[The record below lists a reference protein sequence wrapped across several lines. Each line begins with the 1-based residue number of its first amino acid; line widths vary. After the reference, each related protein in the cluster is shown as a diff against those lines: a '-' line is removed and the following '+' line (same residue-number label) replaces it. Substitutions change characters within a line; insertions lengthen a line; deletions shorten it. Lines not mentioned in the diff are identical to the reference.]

1 MKRNSGIIGSK
12 RAVTTIAANGIF
24 DTFDQFTNSSNWPK
38 SVSYIGTFPISGTVL
53 ENSVNNVS
61 FTTTGISVNTTLYW
75 TILHGTSTNADF
87 NGSVDFGSFTQF
99 ASNQQG
105 NFSYNLTFTGNT
117 AKSPKTFQIQ
127 IRTGST
133 AGPVVYTSGVFTIP
147 TIGVSQLYW
156 SPSSVNEGNSS
167 YLYLQLTNCGTW
179 SSWTFN
185 ITYSGSAVS
194 ADTTGLYST
203 TLRNPGSF
211 TSGLDYQIVA
221 DITTEGTETLI
232 AQLSYNGFNIGS
244 PQTLTINDT
253 SQALTGTITPSTTN
267 ITEGNG
273 VTFNVSVSGTFSGTL
288 YYTINNVTGTMSGAD
303 FTDGL
308 LSGSFTVTNSSG
320 LFVKTLVADGS
331 AEGEAFSVSLR
342 SGSTS
347 GSVLSTTSTI
357 TVTDAAAPAV
367 TWTNPVIISN
377 GFNATTAAGIVNN
390 YYRRYIV
397 MFSYSVEEMQAL
409 LGTSNVTIYGLR
421 YFVNS
426 APTYQPYPNHA
437 VGMKNGSLGI
447 TTNPGSGGYSIVS
460 LPKSESFTASSYKE
474 IIFDTPFVWV
484 ASGGLS
490 IAVAWGQSPSNYSST
505 GTSRAGNGTIF
516 YNRTDAAG
524 AYSINTDT
532 AGQVLANNRPVVE
545 FKITA

>member
-1 MKRNSGIIGSK
+1 
-12 RAVTTIAANGIF
+12 
-24 DTFDQFTNSSNWPK
+24 
-38 SVSYIGTFPISGTVL
+38 
-53 ENSVNNVS
+53 
-61 FTTTGISVNTTLYW
+61 
-75 TILHGTSTNADF
+75 
-87 NGSVDFGSFTQF
+87 
-99 ASNQQG
+99 
-105 NFSYNLTFTGNT
+105 
-117 AKSPKTFQIQ
+117 
-127 IRTGST
+127 
-133 AGPVVYTSGVFTIP
+133 
-147 TIGVSQLYW
+147 
-156 SPSSVNEGNSS
+156 
-167 YLYLQLTNCGTW
+167 
-179 SSWTFN
+179 
-185 ITYSGSAVS
+185 
-194 ADTTGLYST
+194 
-203 TLRNPGSF
+203 
-211 TSGLDYQIVA
+211 
-221 DITTEGTETLI
+221 
-232 AQLSYNGFNIGS
+232 
-244 PQTLTINDT
+244 
-253 SQALTGTITPSTTN
+253 
-267 ITEGNG
+267 
-273 VTFNVSVSGTFSGTL
+273 
-288 YYTINNVTGTMSGAD
+288 MSGGD

-367 TWTNPVIISN
+367 TWTNPVIITTGSN
-377 GFNATTAAGIVNN
+377 AATAAGIVNN

-426 APTYQPYPNHA
+426 APTNQPYPNYA

-447 TTNPGSGGYSIVS
+447 STNPGSGGYNIVS

-474 IIFDTPFVWV
+474 IIFDNPFVWV

-490 IAVAWGQSPSNYSST
+490 IAVAWGQSPTNYSST
-505 GTSRAGNGTIF
+505 GTSRVSGGTIF
-516 YNRTDAAG
+516 YNRTDAGG

-532 AGQVLANNRPVVE
+532 AGQVLAGNRPVVE